1 MTWCYFDYPSQSR
14 NRETVCGSE
23 RRKDSDDVRAKGEPE
38 NVSLRDDAMRANRK
52 RNDNVTVDDEE
63 NAVFFGD
70 VKIEN
75 LVAMPG
81 DACELVTMER
91 RMPPV
96 RGKEGEFG
104 AGRALDFRRKI
115 SKLSLKSDRPPI
127 DHRPSTASS
136 IVS

>member
-1 MTWCYFDYPSQSR
+1 MASR
-14 NRETVCGSE
+14 G
-23 RRKDSDDVRAKGEPE
+23 
-38 NVSLRDDAMRANRK
+38 NVSFRHDAMRANRK
-52 RNDNVTVDDEE
+52 RNDNVTVNDEE

-96 RGKEGEFG
+96 RGEEGEFG
-104 AGRALDFRRKI
+104 ACGALDFKRKI
-115 SKLSLKSDRPPI
+115 SKLSLESDGPPI
-127 DHRPSTASS
+127 DHRSSTAPS